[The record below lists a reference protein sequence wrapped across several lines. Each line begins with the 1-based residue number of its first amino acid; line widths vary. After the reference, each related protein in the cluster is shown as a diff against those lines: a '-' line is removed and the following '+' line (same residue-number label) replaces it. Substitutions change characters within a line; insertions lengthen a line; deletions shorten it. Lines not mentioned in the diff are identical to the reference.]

1 MPFTVKPIT
10 PSFAAEI
17 LDIDLARPVDPATF
31 RALDDAFNQYAVL
44 VYRDQHI
51 SDAQQQEFGKLWGPL
66 ETSVLALRKDQELR
80 LPPSMADVSN
90 LDHCGQVVAKTD
102 RRRLY
107 NFGNMLWHT
116 DSSFKRV
123 PALTS
128 ILYGREVP
136 PSGGETQFADLRAA
150 YDALDAATKAKIE
163 DLICEHSI
171 MHSRSLLGFTDWSEE
186 ERQGQ
191 PPVPQVLVR
200 VHPGS
205 KRKTLYLASH
215 ASHIIG
221 WPVEE
226 GRLLLRDLTDHATQ
240 REFVYTHQWR
250 ANDIVMWDNRCTMHR
265 GRPYDDLKYKRDM
278 RRVTVTDGISTVE
291 REGKRLPQA
300 VAAE

>member
-17 LDIDLARPVDPATF
+17 LDIDLGRPVDQATF
-31 RALDDAFNQYAVL
+31 RALDDAFNKYAVL
-44 VYRDQHI
+44 VFRDQDI
-51 SDAQQQEFGKLWGPL
+51 SDEAHQAFGKLWGPL
-66 ETSVLALRKDQELR
+66 ETSVLALRKDQKLR
-80 LPPSMADVSN
+80 LPPTIADVSN
-90 LDHCGQVVAKTD
+90 LDHRGEVFQKTD
-102 RRRLY
+102 RRRMY

-123 PALTS
+123 PALCS
-128 ILYGREVP
+128 ILHGREVP

-150 YDALDAATKAKIE
+150 YDALDDATKARIE

-171 MHSRSLLGFTDWSEE
+171 LHSRATLGFTNWSEE
-186 ERQGQ
+186 ERQAQ

-215 ASHIIG
+215 ASHVIG

-240 REFVYTHQWR
+240 REFVYSHKWR
-250 ANDIVMWDNRCTMHR
+250 AHDIVMWDNRCTMHR
-265 GRPYDDLKYKRDM
+265 GRPYDDLKHKRDM

-291 REGKRLPQA
+291 REGKRIPQA
-300 VAAE
+300 AAAE